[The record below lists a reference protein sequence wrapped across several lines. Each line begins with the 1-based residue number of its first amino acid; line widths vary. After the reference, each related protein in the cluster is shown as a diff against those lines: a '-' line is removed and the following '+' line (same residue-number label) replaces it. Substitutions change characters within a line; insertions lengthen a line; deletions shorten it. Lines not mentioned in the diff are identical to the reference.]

1 MEDLGF
7 NFIWLDGI
15 NSNRDVLNITSGV
28 VCSDGVNCSMSVFFD
43 GGWSI

>member
-1 MEDLGF
+1 MGALGF

-28 VCSDGVNCSMSVFFD
+28 VCSDGVNYSMSVFFD
-43 GGWSI
+43 GSWII